1 MNDAAQRLVGL
12 HDYVAF
18 CRWREGAS
26 TIRTVQQFGVQRA
39 DDLLTCTIRADAF
52 CHNMVRALVGSML
65 LVGGGQRPLDFPR
78 EVLAGGVR
86 NSAVN
91 VVRPYG
97 LTLEE
102 VGYPA
107 DELLAERNRA
117 ARRLRV
123 LGGQ

>member
-1 MNDAAQRLVGL
+1 V
-12 HDYVAF
+12 
-18 CRWREGAS
+18 
-26 TIRTVQQFGVQRA
+26 
-39 DDLLTCTIRADAF
+39 
-52 CHNMVRALVGSML
+52 
-65 LVGGGQRPLDFPR
+65 DFPA
-78 EVLAGGVR
+78 EVLAGGER

-123 LGGQ
+123 LGAK